1 MTFGR
6 ILQQERENKRLSQSE
21 LSELSG
27 VTQPT
32 LSSWE
37 TDRTKPDIND
47 LKRLSKA
54 LQIPAATFFEENP
67 SIKLVQHNKEQNQ
80 QNQAIV
86 NQYNYDS
93 ERKIWEELDKSRQE
107 TIVAQQDT
115 IEALKLA
122 LGLQKE
128 K

>member
-67 SIKLVQHNKEQNQ
+67 SVKMVQHNKDNKDNSQ
-80 QNQAIV
+80 QNI
-86 NQYNYDS
+86 QYQCVIS
-93 ERKIWEELDKSRQE
+93 PTHEELINTQKKLIISLETQLQQALAEIERLRQ
-107 TIVAQQDT
+107 
-115 IEALKLA
+115 
-122 LGLQKE
+122 
-128 K
+128 

>member
-1 MTFGR
+1 MTFGK

-80 QNQAIV
+80 QNQQNGI
-86 NQYNYDS
+86 NYQYAENPAS
-93 ERKIWEELDKSRQE
+93 EELITTQKKLITLLGNQL
-107 TIVAQQDT
+107 QQALAE
-115 IEALKLA
+115 IERLLK
-122 LGLQKE
+122 
-128 K
+128 